1 LALRFFGLTLE
12 SVSAFEIA
20 RIMEP
25 AFSLVYYGGFT
36 NTDIDQMQVQ
46 RKIWYMERLSKEITK
61 GADDGSGTR
70 ATHQNTPE
78 IRELQGRQR
87 TTGPAR
93 TRRFT

>member
-1 LALRFFGLTLE
+1 
-12 SVSAFEIA
+12 
-20 RIMEP
+20 MEP
-25 AFSLVYYGGFT
+25 AFSLIYYGGFT

-46 RKIWYMERLSKEITK
+46 RKIWYMERLNKEISK
-61 GADDGSGTR
+61 GAENGGSGTR
-70 ATHQNTPE
+70 ATHQNTQE